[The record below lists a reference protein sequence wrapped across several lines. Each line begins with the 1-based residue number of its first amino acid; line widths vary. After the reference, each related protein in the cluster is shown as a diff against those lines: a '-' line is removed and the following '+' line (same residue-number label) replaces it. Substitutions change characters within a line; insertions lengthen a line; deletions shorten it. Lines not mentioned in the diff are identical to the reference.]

1 MVITRKSIPRRAF
14 LRGTGAALALPVLD
28 AMTPAFAAETTRPIR
43 MAFIQVPNGI
53 FNLNNEWTPK
63 TEGANWEMT
72 PTLKPLEA
80 FRDRM
85 VVIGGLDHQQ
95 AAGRDGEVG
104 GDHPRA
110 CTAWLT
116 GTHAKMT
123 SGADLRAGISVDQI
137 AAKEF
142 GKYTQL
148 ASLEIGLES
157 PEVVGAC
164 ESAYGCAYYNTI
176 SWRNETTPL
185 PMENRPRAIFERL
198 FGDGGAPDPK
208 VRLALRQEDRSILDA
223 VNADVKRLRGKL
235 GGTDRGKIDQYL
247 EAVRD
252 VERRMQLAEKQ
263 GDHDCCRIG
272 GPVGAPEVFSE
283 YYKLMAD
290 LMVLAWQTDM
300 TRVITFQM
308 GHEMSG
314 RAYPE
319 VGFGDAHH
327 PCTHHQGDPEKQ
339 EKTTQINVFHTK
351 MLAYY
356 LGKLRATPD
365 GDGSLLDHSM
375 ILYGAALSDANLHL
389 YTDLPLVLV
398 AGGVGGIKGGQACPL
413 SQPHADDQSAPH
425 HAGQGQCSPRGEA
438 GRQHGKAWFADRYRL
453 AAGFNEGPRESGDP
467 R

>member
-1 MVITRKSIPRRAF
+1 MVITRKAIHRRAF
-14 LRGTGAALALPVLD
+14 LRGTGAVLALPVLD
-28 AMTPAFAAETTRPIR
+28 AMTPALSAETTRPIR
-43 MAFIQVPNGI
+43 MGFIQVPNGI
-53 FNLNNEWTPK
+53 MNLRNEWAPK
-63 TEGANWEMT
+63 AEGALEMT
-72 PTLKPLEA
+72 RILEPLA
-80 FRDRM
+80 SFKDRM
-85 VVIGGLDHQQ
+85 VVMSGLDSQQ
-95 AAGRDGEVG
+95 AAGLNFEVG

-137 AAKEF
+137 AAREF
-142 GKYTQL
+142 GKETQI
-148 ASLEIGLES
+148 ASIEVGLES

-176 SWRNETTPL
+176 AWRNETSPL

-198 FGDGGAPDPK
+198 FGEAGTSNPE

-223 VNADVKRLRGKL
+223 VNADVKRLRSKL

-247 EAVRD
+247 EAIRD

-263 GDHDCCRIG
+263 ADREI
-272 GPVGAPEVFSE
+272 PQVESPAGAPEVFSD

-290 LMVLAWQTDM
+290 LMVLSWQTDM
-300 TRVITFQM
+300 TRVMTFMM

-327 PCTHHQGDPEKQ
+327 PCTHHQGDPEKI
-339 EKTTQINVFHTK
+339 EKTVKINTFHTK
-351 MLAYY
+351 MLSYY
-356 LGKLRATPD
+356 LDKLRSTSD

-389 YTDLPLVLV
+389 YTDLPLLLV
-398 AGGVGGIKGGQACPL
+398 AGGVGGIKGGQHVRYPKRTPL
-413 SQPHADDQSAPH
+413 TNLLLTMLD
-425 HAGQGQCSPRGEA
+425 
-438 GRQHGKAWFADRYRL
+438 KAKVPNVERL
-453 AAGFNEGPRESGDP
+453 GDSTKRLELP
-467 R
+467 TA

>member
-1 MVITRKSIPRRAF
+1 

-28 AMTPAFAAETTRPIR
+28 AMTPALSAETARPIR
-43 MAFIQVPNGI
+43 MGFIQVPNGI
-53 FNLNNEWTPK
+53 FDLNGEWTPK
-63 TEGANWEMT
+63 TVGADFEMT
-72 PTLKPLEA
+72 RTLEPLSA

-85 VVIGGLDHQQ
+85 VVLSGLDQQQ
-95 AAGRDGEVG
+95 AAGLNFEVG

-123 SGADLRAGISVDQI
+123 SGADLRAGMSADQI

-142 GKYTQL
+142 GKETQL

-176 SWRNETTPL
+176 AWRNETTPL

-198 FGDGGAPDPK
+198 FGESGTTNPE

-223 VNADVKRLRGKL
+223 INADVLRLRSRL

-263 GDHDCCRIG
+263 GNRDVPQIE
-272 GPVGAPEVFSE
+272 GPAGAPEVFSE

-300 TRVITFQM
+300 TRVITFM
-308 GHEMSG
+308 VGHEMSG

-319 VGFGDAHH
+319 IGFGDAHH

-339 EKTTQINVFHTK
+339 EKTRQINVFHTK
-351 MLAYY
+351 MLGHY
-356 LGKLRATPD
+356 LAKLAATPD

-389 YTDLPLVLV
+389 YTNLPLLLV
-398 AGGVGGIKGGQACPL
+398 AGGVGGIKGNRHVKYPNRTPMTNLLLTMLDKANV
-413 SQPHADDQSAPH
+413 PHV
-425 HAGQGQCSPRGEA
+425 E
-438 GRQHGKAWFADRYRL
+438 RL
-453 AAGFNEGPRESGDP
+453 GDSTKRLELP
-467 R
+467 TA

>member
-1 MVITRKSIPRRAF
+1 M
-14 LRGTGAALALPVLD
+14 GATLALPVLE
-28 AMTPAFAAETTRPIR
+28 AMTPAFAAATTRPIR
-43 MAFIQVPNGI
+43 MAFMQTPNGI
-53 FNLNNEWTPK
+53 MNLKNEWTPK
-63 TEGANWEMT
+63 TVGANWELT
-72 PTLKPLEA
+72 RTLEPLAA
-80 FRDRM
+80 FKDRM
-85 VVIGGLDHQQ
+85 VVISGLDNQQ
-95 AAGRDGEVG
+95 AAGLTGEVG

-123 SGADLRAGISVDQI
+123 SGADIRAGISVDQI

-148 ASLEIGLES
+148 ASLEIGLEAS
-157 PEVVGAC
+157 EVVGAC

-198 FGDGGAPDPK
+198 FGDAGTDPK
-208 VRLALRQEDRSILDA
+208 ARLALRREDRSILDA
-223 VNADVKRLRGKL
+223 INLDVKRMRVKV

-247 EAVRD
+247 EAIRD

-263 GDHDCCRIG
+263 GEGDLELPIG
-272 GPVGAPEVFSE
+272 SPVGAPEVFSE
-283 YYKLMAD
+283 YFKLMAD

-319 VGFGDAHH
+319 LGFGDAHH

-339 EKTTQINVFHTK
+339 EKTAKINILHTK
-351 MLAYY
+351 MLSYY
-356 LGKLRATPD
+356 LSQLRATSD

-375 ILYGAALSDANLHL
+375 ILYGAGLSDANLHL
-389 YTDLPLVLV
+389 YSDLSLLLV
-398 AGGVGGIKGGQACPL
+398 AGGVDGIKGGQHVRYPNRTPMANL
-413 SQPHADDQSAPH
+413 LLTMLDKANVPHVDQLGDST
-425 HAGQGQCSPRGEA
+425 
-438 GRQHGKAWFADRYRL
+438 GRL
-453 AAGFNEGPRESGDP
+453 ELPTT
-467 R
+467 